1 MIQAAIQRES
11 GDEDSALP
19 DVEHHH
25 RIPLGLILL
34 SPGWITH
41 LQLQH
46 ALERQRRAERGRIGQ
61 WLIEECGL
69 DVARVTRGLSVQWGC
84 PVLSLDGFDPA
95 AMALAVPK
103 LLVERL
109 GILPVRTAGRRTLYL
124 AFADQLDASA
134 AFAMERMSGLK
145 VESGLVDPA
154 EWMAAHESLCKC
166 DFVAAQFE
174 RVANVEA
181 LAAKM
186 ASAISRLQPRA
197 SRLVRV
203 HQFYWLRLWLESGAM
218 NSGDG
223 RIPSTREDVA
233 DRLYCI
239 ARTVNPL

>member
-11 GDEDSALP
+11 SDEDSALP

-34 SPGWITH
+34 SHGWITH

-69 DVARVTRGLSVQWGC
+69 DPARVTRGLSVQWGC

-103 LLVERL
+103 LLVERI
-109 GILPVRTAGRRTLYL
+109 GILPVRAAGRRTLYL
-124 AFADQLDASA
+124 AFADQPDASA

-154 EWMAAHESLCKC
+154 EWRAAHESLCKC

-174 RVANVEA
+174 SVANVEA
-181 LAAKM
+181 LAATM

-218 NSGDG
+218 TAHSGG
-223 RIPSTREDVA
+223 IPSTREDVA
-233 DRLYCI
+233 DHLYCVG
-239 ARTVNPL
+239 AEQ